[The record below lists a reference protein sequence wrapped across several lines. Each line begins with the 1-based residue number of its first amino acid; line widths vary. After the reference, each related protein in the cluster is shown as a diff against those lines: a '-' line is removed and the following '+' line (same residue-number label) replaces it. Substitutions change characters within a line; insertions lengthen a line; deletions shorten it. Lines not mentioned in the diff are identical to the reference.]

1 MKIGIVGH
9 GAMAGALRGVLAQE
23 GAALGA
29 VLVRPGGVERVRAA
43 LPADV
48 TVAETLGDFL
58 ASGVT
63 VVAECA
69 GHGALQSH
77 GPGILAAG
85 RDLVVAAVGA
95 LADPWL
101 ETRLRAA
108 AAGGGRLVIPAGAVG
123 GLDALA
129 AARRAGLSSVSYVS
143 RKPPAA
149 WLGTTA
155 ERVADLSALT
165 AAAAVFTGTAREAA
179 LAFPQNANVVA
190 ALALAGLGFD
200 ETQVTLM
207 ADPAVT
213 GNHHTIEAEGAF
225 GRMSVTME
233 GRPLPDNPKTSMLA
247 PYSLARAV
255 LNLDARVVV

>member
-29 VLVRPGGVERVRAA
+29 VLVRPGGAERVRAA

-48 TVAETLGDFL
+48 AVAETLADFL

-69 GHGALQSH
+69 GHGALQAH

-95 LADPWL
+95 LADPGL
-101 ETRLRAA
+101 ETRLRA

-129 AARRAGLSSVSYVS
+129 AARRAGLSSVRYVS

-149 WLGTTA
+149 WLGTPA

-190 ALALAGLGFD
+190 AIALAGLGFD

-213 GNHHTIEAEGAF
+213 GNHHTIEVEGAF